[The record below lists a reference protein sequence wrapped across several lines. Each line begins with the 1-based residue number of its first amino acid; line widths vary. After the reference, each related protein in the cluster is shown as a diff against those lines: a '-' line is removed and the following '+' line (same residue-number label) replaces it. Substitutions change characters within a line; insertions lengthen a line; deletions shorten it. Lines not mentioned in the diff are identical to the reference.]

1 MKSEVKTFLNLLSNY
16 KDNQHQIEL
25 LNEKY
30 DLIFYQLRNVKSYP
44 LESCGTTNQ
53 LDIEL
58 SKHELR
64 NKLEKIENKINF
76 YKMINKYVDGVLD
89 VMQDNLKKATIEIY
103 CDNKTYYQ
111 VAPKYNYSSAGLYRN
126 ICADIEKALLKAL
139 F

>member
-1 MKSEVKTFLNLLSNY
+1 MKVEVKTFLNLLSNY
-16 KDNQHQIEL
+16 KSNQHQIEL
-25 LNEKY
+25 LKEKY

-44 LESCGTTNQ
+44 LESVGTTNQ

-64 NKLEKIENKINF
+64 NKLEKIETKINL
-76 YKMINKYVDGVLD
+76 YKAINKYVDGVLD
-89 VMQDNLKKATIEIY
+89 AMQDNLKKATIEIY